1 MSRLSGSHAGQLFSS
16 GFLWDMGHG
25 TPYVV
30 FRVFY
35 LYEFV
40 LMSDK
45 RESGE
50 EGGKKRERKAMA
62 EDLGKRIR
70 LKREPKEE
78 PKEAKDPEVKDEDEE
93 MASSSALPAH
103 APAPAPAPAPPP
115 PDPPAPPAP
124 IPAFPVDVFAH
135 DMYDVRARREEG
147 SMSVVDLGDRPQ
159 GVISLHLGVSRALW
173 RDIPAPQR
181 QAVVRAASRAA
192 LAALLQ
198 QWAQYPRAPSPPPP
212 PPPVL

>member
-1 MSRLSGSHAGQLFSS
+1 MSN
-16 GFLWDMGHG
+16 
-25 TPYVV
+25 
-30 FRVFY
+30 
-35 LYEFV
+35 
-40 LMSDK
+40 K

-50 EGGKKRERKAMA
+50 EGGKKRERKAVT
-62 EDLGKRIR
+62 EDPGKRIR

-78 PKEAKDPEVKDEDEE
+78 PKEAKDPEVKVEDEE

-103 APAPAPAPAPPP
+103 ARAPAPAPAPAP

-124 IPAFPVDVFAH
+124 ILAFPVDVFAH
-135 DMYDVRARREEG
+135 DMYDVRARRDEG
-147 SMSVVDLGDRPQ
+147 NMSVVDLGDRPQ
-159 GVISLHLGVSRALW
+159 GFIRLHLGISRALW

-181 QAVVRAASRAA
+181 RAVVRAASRAA

-198 QWAQYPRAPSPPPP
+198 QWAQYPRAPAPPPP

>member
-1 MSRLSGSHAGQLFSS
+1 MCRVLFAFPVHLRPCSHKMTIAVYRMSGSHAGQLFSS
-16 GFLWDMGHG
+16 GFLWD
-25 TPYVV
+25 TAPYVV
-30 FRVFY
+30 YRVFY

-50 EGGKKRERKAMA
+50 EGGKKRERKAVA
-62 EDLGKRIR
+62 EDPGKRIR

-78 PKEAKDPEVKDEDEE
+78 PKEAKDPEVKVEDEE
-93 MASSSALPAH
+93 MAFSSALPAH
-103 APAPAPAPAPPP
+103 APAPAPAPAPHP

-147 SMSVVDLGDRPQ
+147 NMSVVDLGDRPQ
-159 GVISLHLGVSRALW
+159 GVMSLHLGVSPALW

-181 QAVVRAASRAA
+181 
-192 LAALLQ
+192 
-198 QWAQYPRAPSPPPP
+198 
-212 PPPVL
+212 